1 MVNDRFFEYYK
12 AQEIVPQEEWDDF
25 VDVLRQHLPTTF
37 RVTGSRQYVL
47 AFEISL
53 FSSIWWSYQGS
64 ERPQRA
70 YKRNACPF
78 VEQCHIWGSKN
89 STPCPDSLV
98 NAFSLKDYL
107 CLALFVKVSW
117 WFGMA
122 VQCSQKGAEEISWVQ
137 KVSLLSR
144 LWDGSSTSYRV

>member
-53 FSSIWWSYQGS
+53 FSSI
-64 ERPQRA
+64 
-70 YKRNACPF
+70 
-78 VEQCHIWGSKN
+78 
-89 STPCPDSLV
+89 
-98 NAFSLKDYL
+98 
-107 CLALFVKVSW
+107 
-117 WFGMA
+117 
-122 VQCSQKGAEEISWVQ
+122 
-137 KVSLLSR
+137 
-144 LWDGSSTSYRV
+144 